1 MSRFLFDEDI
11 HHAIVRGLRQRRP
24 NLDAHFV
31 EEVMA
36 IGAEDL
42 ELLNFAT
49 RESYVLVTHDAN
61 NLPRRALQRIQ
72 RNEPMPGLIVVRQRL
87 PLESV
92 IGDLITLSDTVEDH
106 EWAGQIYY
114 FPL

>member
-1 MSRFLFDEDI
+1 
-11 HHAIVRGLRQRRP
+11 
-24 NLDAHFV
+24 
-31 EEVMA
+31 
-36 IGAEDL
+36 
-42 ELLNFAT
+42 
-49 RESYVLVTHDAN
+49 
-61 NLPRRALQRIQ
+61 
-72 RNEPMPGLIVVRQRL
+72 MPGLIVVRQRL